1 MKASRSIATGLLVAA
16 ALFTACNRKPWIQTR
31 DTDAALKALGS
42 TVPAPEYGHDFWR
55 LEHDENSEAW
65 RQAVKLCSE
74 SILANYPNCLP
85 VTAIVQEDAQKQAA
99 KEREKNAHFDEM
111 MARGFDY
118 DAARGLWYRE
128 SDMISRRCV
137 YTRLS
142 PDSLTDFKATFQCPA
157 GTKLPKGE
165 K

>member
-16 ALFTACNRKPWIQTR
+16 ALFTACNRKPWIQTT

-42 TVPAPEYGHDFWR
+42 TVPAPEYGRDFWR
-55 LEHDENSEAW
+55 LEHDENGEAW

-85 VTAIVQEDAQKQAA
+85 VTAIVQAD
-99 KEREKNAHFDEM
+99 KESEARHAGEM
-111 MARGFDY
+111 LGRGYQY
-118 DAARGLWYRE
+118 DALRHRWFNQQQMEALGCKYHPRFDLG
-128 SDMISRRCV
+128 
-137 YTRLS
+137 
-142 PDSLTDFKATFQCPA
+142 PDQGRFDCPPYMS
-157 GTKLPKGE
+157 LPKGE

>member
-1 MKASRSIATGLLVAA
+1 MKALRPIATGLLVAA
-16 ALFTACNRKPWIQTR
+16 ALFAACNCKPWIQTR

-42 TVPAPEYGHDFWR
+42 TVPAPEYGRDFWR

-85 VTAIVQEDAQKQAA
+85 VTAIVQADAEKRAA
-99 KEREKNAHFDEM
+99 EQSDKTKHDREM
-111 MARGFDY
+111 WARGYDY
-118 DAARGLWYRE
+118 DKNRKLWFPFEQMTAAGCSYSGEPGARVF
-128 SDMISRRCV
+128 D
-137 YTRLS
+137 
-142 PDSLTDFKATFQCPA
+142 CPPNA
-157 GTKLPKGE
+157 KLPKGE